1 MVMVVKVGVVERGD
15 AGHWHLLLLL
25 LLVVRRVD
33 GVQVLALADARRGVV
48 LRVGVDR
55 GRVAAAATATAA
67 DVHRGERRAGAAMAA
82 MAAMAAHGRP
92 YERRPCGQ
100 ENGLSGGG
108 VDGVGAAAANRSRVT
123 ARGAQAVVHTVH

>member
-1 MVMVVKVGVVERGD
+1 MVVKVGVVERGD

>member
-15 AGHWHLLLLL
+15 AGHSHLLLL

-82 MAAMAAHGRP
+82 MAAHGRP